1 MLGVYLFST
10 ILGLGLLVAS
20 LIGSSDADSDF
31 DLDADADV
39 DFDLD
44 LEVDADSGLLGD
56 VGDIVLGLFKPRNL
70 TFLLAAFGTTG
81 LLLTWTAKDATST
94 FVLASVMGAGAWLLT
109 HAVFTWLHRTDS
121 SVDVLSDRDL
131 EGSIG
136 TVTLPISPGTR
147 GRITIV
153 AAGQQT
159 YLTARLNPGLD
170 RALPVGTEVLI
181 RRTENGVAEVIP
193 TDTLDLPPSTS

>member
-1 MLGVYLFST
+1 MLGVYLFAT

-31 DLDADADV
+31 DLDTDA
-39 DFDLD
+39 DLD
-44 LEVDADSGLLGD
+44 LDVEVDAETGILGD

-81 LLLTWTAKDATST
+81 LLLTWSGRDGAST
-94 FVLASVMGAGAWLLT
+94 FVLASAMGGGAWLLT
-109 HAVFTWLHRTDS
+109 HAVFMWLHRTDS
-121 SVDVLSDRDL
+121 SIDVLSDRDL
-131 EGSIG
+131 EGSIA
-136 TVTLPISPGTR
+136 TVTLPIGLGAR
-147 GRITIV
+147 GRITVI
-153 AAGQQT
+153 AAGKQT
-159 YLTARLNPGLD
+159 YLTARLDPGID
-170 RALPVGTEVLI
+170 RVLPVGTEVLI